1 MAKLADATKDLTTA
15 SRLLIR
21 RLLRAHPN
29 PAEAEPDAAAF
40 EAEARAL
47 LTAAPPGLIASFDFF
62 TVPCSQA
69 PWFDTGLYFEKGA
82 HLTTLAVGRT
92 WLARSLD
99 IWVGAHF
106 QLWFR
111 IGDTGEAFRGTRRTH
126 SFSALEAGRLH
137 LASYFPGE
145 WSDREGHLATDPK
158 DYRRVQGTLTVLV
171 IRWQDPP
178 ETALPRLAATG
189 DVDGMLAGEQDRLA
203 NPPAS
208 PKDWSYLWTL
218 GPAEIFHDKPPPS
231 PARHIM
237 CRTCRDVGIL
247 RKPVSMPLT
256 AATRLTWRWRID
268 ALPSTLRED
277 TIPTH
282 DYLSIAVEFD
292 DGQDLSYY
300 WSAALSPG
308 TIYRCPLPTWKNRE
322 THMVLRSGPSGLG
335 KWLTESRLLQTDYAS
350 AIGSPPARIVAVW
363 LIANSLFQRREG
375 ICEYAD
381 ITIETP
387 DEIVA
392 VS

>member
-1 MAKLADATKDLTTA
+1 MAKLADTTKDLTIA
-15 SRLLIR
+15 GRLLIR
-21 RLLRAHPN
+21 RLVRANPN
-29 PAEAEPDAAAF
+29 PDEAEPDAASF
-40 EAEARAL
+40 EASARAL
-47 LTAAPPGLIASFDFF
+47 LAAAPSGLIAGFDFYS
-62 TVPCSQA
+62 VPCNQP
-69 PWFDTGLYFEKGA
+69 PWFDTGLDLPPGA
-82 HLTTLAVGRT
+82 RVTTLAIGRT

-99 IWVGAHF
+99 VWVGAAF

-111 IGDTGEAFRGTRRTH
+111 IGDAGEAFRGTRRSH
-126 SFSALEAGRLH
+126 SFAAPEGGRLH

-145 WSDREGHLATDPK
+145 WSDRAGHLATKPK
-158 DYRRVQGTLTVLV
+158 EYNRVAGALTVLV
-171 IRWQDPP
+171 IRWQEAP

-189 DVDGMLAGEQDRLA
+189 DIEGLLAGEQDRLA
-203 NPPAS
+203 NPPVP

-256 AATRLTWRWRID
+256 PSTRLTWRWRID
-268 ALPSTLRED
+268 TLPSTLRED

-300 WSAALSPG
+300 WSAALPPG

-322 THMVLRSGPSGLG
+322 THMVLRSGAVGLG
-335 KWLTESRLLQTDYAS
+335 KWQTESRLLHTDYAS

-375 ICEYAD
+375 TCEYAD